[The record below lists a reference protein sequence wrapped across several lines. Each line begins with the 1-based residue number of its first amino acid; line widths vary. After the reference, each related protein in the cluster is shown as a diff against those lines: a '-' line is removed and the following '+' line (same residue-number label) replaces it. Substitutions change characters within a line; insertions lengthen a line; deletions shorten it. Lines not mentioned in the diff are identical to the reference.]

1 MEAWE
6 ELVLNKQLQEF
17 SSFDGKYD
25 YVACFDENGSASA
38 TIQMFKAVMAGKEP
52 DEDRRYFT
60 LTCCLF
66 SKDEYKFSKDI
77 LDKLK
82 NQYFKKVK
90 EPVVLHTRDIVKRI
104 GAFNFKTKEKQDK
117 FINSLSNA
125 VHLIKCKIISVTFDL
140 YSYVKQ
146 DYKHDPYQVAFDIIL
161 KGLSKNVG
169 YRQKVALV
177 FESRG
182 KNEDKTLYKHIYK
195 ILNITGCK
203 NIKKDVL
210 SSHFDEAFFNHKVSS
225 NGQFAYPGIE
235 MADLCSYP
243 IYRKMRFG
251 IEGKDFEVIKSKIVT
266 GKNGIIYGLRMF
278 PKEWVK
284 K

>member
-17 SSFDGKYD
+17 TSFDGKYD

-52 DEDRRYFT
+52 DENRRYFT

-66 SKDEYKFSKDI
+66 SKEDYKFSKGV

-82 NQYFKKVK
+82 KQYFKDIK

-104 GAFNFKTKEKQDK
+104 GPFNFKTNEKQAE
-117 FINSLSNA
+117 FIDSLSNA
-125 VHLIKCKIISVTFDL
+125 MHQVKCKIISVTFDL
-140 YSYVKQ
+140 YSYIKQ
-146 DYKHDPYQVAFDIIL
+146 NYKYDPYEVAFDIIL
-161 KGLSKNVG
+161 KVLCKNVG
-169 YRQKVALV
+169 YNQKIALV

-182 KNEDKTLYKHIYK
+182 KNEDKALYKHIYK

-203 NIKKDVL
+203 GMKRHIL
-210 SSHFDEAFFNHKVSS
+210 HSHFDEAYFNHKVSS
-225 NGQFAYPGIE
+225 DRQFAYPGIE
-235 MADLCSYP
+235 IADLCSYP
-243 IYRKMRFG
+243 IYRKMRFNT
-251 IEGKDFEVIKSKIVT
+251 EGKDFETIKSKIVT
-266 GKNGIIYGLRMF
+266 GKNGVMYGLRKF
-278 PKEWVK
+278 PKEWIK